1 MNVQQSS
8 TTVSSFV
15 STLLG
20 VLLVNVLL
28 DSLSTI
34 QPALVSD
41 VRNTKKKQKH
51 LKSVEMSNESSSS
64 KTRFLLCMLDL
75 SSGDPLLLVCCL
87 KTGISNYT
95 SLVKKGSIF
104 LPIAVLGF
112 FKLKMS
118 ALL

>member
-87 KTGISNYT
+87 KTGISNY
-95 SLVKKGSIF
+95 I
-104 LPIAVLGF
+104 LGEKREHF
-112 FKLKMS
+112 PS
-118 ALL
+118 HSCS